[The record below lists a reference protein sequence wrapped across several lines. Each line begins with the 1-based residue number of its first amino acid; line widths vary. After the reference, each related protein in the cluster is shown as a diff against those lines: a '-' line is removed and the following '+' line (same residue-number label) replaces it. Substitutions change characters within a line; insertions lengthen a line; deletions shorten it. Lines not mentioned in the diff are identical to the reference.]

1 MQSLVKHV
9 KLALISFIKVAWIN
23 MKKEKT
29 SGFAKMTKIV
39 VWVMLIA
46 MLGGVVMTAISA
58 LNLF

>member
-1 MQSLVKHV
+1 
-9 KLALISFIKVAWIN
+9 